1 MEVGAG
7 TSHPAT
13 CLRAIG
19 PEPWNAAY
27 VQPSRRPKDG
37 RYGENPNRLQHYYQF
52 QVALKPSPAN
62 IQELYLGSLKVLGI
76 DPTVHDIR
84 FVEDDWENPTLAF
97 KLREQAVLDA
107 TTKLLASKGFDLMTM
122 DDVAGEAGISKPSLY
137 KHFKSKEELAT
148 EVMIRLLDG
157 ALAFL
162 ESQDAALSARSRLA
176 GLLEWALRVREMLTR
191 SLRYVSRVYKLH
203 KLLTGIVDAAKQ
215 VGELRAD
222 LPTDVL
228 LYAYYSRTCDPAVDY
243 MQLYGRYST
252 DEIVAH
258 MLAMVFDGMAGNGG
272 AENN

>member
-1 MEVGAG
+1 M
-7 TSHPAT
+7 SIFSK
-13 CLRAIG
+13 L
-19 PEPWNAAY
+19 
-27 VQPSRRPKDG
+27 SFKD
-37 RYGENPNRLQHYYQF
+37 Q
-52 QVALKPSPAN
+52 
-62 IQELYLGSLKVLGI
+62 
-76 DPTVHDIR
+76 
-84 FVEDDWENPTLAF
+84 AF

-162 ESQDAALSARSRLA
+162 EAQDGALSAKSRLA
-176 GLLEWALRVREMLTR
+176 GLLEWALRVRLEGGLPFLPSSSPQVREMLTK

-203 KLLTGIVDAAKQ
+203 KLLTGIVDAAKEA
-215 VGELRAD
+215 GELRAD

-252 DEIVAH
+252 EQIVAH
-258 MLAMVFDGMAGNGG
+258 MLAMVFDGMAGSGRTDNH
-272 AENN
+272 